1 MLKKSRIEKRL
12 AVLFKLPSKPSSP
25 KTKKSPSMRSFCSAM
40 RSAIARSKCEPF
52 LGVSEGERFMMIL
65 DAGNL
70 KFKLTSAALTR
81 LSLSFIVAPARPT
94 ILNPGSPRTNVD
106 STSTGISASVK
117 AAHFRDFISIFLL
130 GFF

>member
-1 MLKKSRIEKRL
+1 
-12 AVLFKLPSKPSSP
+12 
-25 KTKKSPSMRSFCSAM
+25 
-40 RSAIARSKCEPF
+40 
-52 LGVSEGERFMMIL
+52 MMIL

-70 KFKLTSAALTR
+70 KFKLTSAAFTR

-130 GFF
+130 GFFEFFIKFFAFVVSDTLDEKMSVEVVHLVLDTDG